1 MLVVLGRSG
10 RRLLAT
16 SAPAGQPFYVPT
28 GNHHAKRLQ
37 TTTLLSSS
45 MFSLLLGAE
54 LYGWNLP
61 PTAAEDV
68 TWWTQFTSGSLLHA
82 AGMAISLGWLASNQ
96 IDASVTVSE
105 MHVQKEGG
113 GGGEDRTELLI
124 RPYTL
129 LGRQSKRLFRV
140 KLSDLE
146 FQGYGTK
153 PNLFFVK
160 GTGSTLGKRRV
171 FMFDRVDSV
180 QTLFGTHRKSGMLP
194 APPPPTPSTER
205 DQQFKSKRRR
215 GL

>member
-1 MLVVLGRSG
+1 MLAILG
-10 RRLLAT
+10 RRLLTTT
-16 SAPAGQPFYVPT
+16 STTAPVGKPFYVPM
-28 GNHHAKRLQ
+28 GDHHAKRLRL
-37 TTTLLSSS
+37 TTLLSSS
-45 MFSLLLGAE
+45 MFSLLFGAE

-61 PTAAEDV
+61 PAATEDI
-68 TWWTQFTSGSLLHA
+68 TWWTQLTSGSLLHV

-105 MHVQKEGG
+105 MHVQEDSQ
-113 GGGEDRTELLI
+113 GGEDHTLLLI

-160 GTGSTLGKRRV
+160 GTGNTLGKRRV
-171 FMFDRVDSV
+171 FMFDRVDNI

-194 APPPPTPSTER
+194 IPPPTNTAPER
-205 DQQFKSKRRR
+205 GQQFKSKRRR